1 MKLFFLDTSF
11 LHNLSTKSDLLK
23 TADTNPCTDGE
34 AKIAD
39 SNGTD
44 RIERFLELHM
54 KNIVF
59 PIPPIKTAA
68 TAELKASAD
77 PNTFPV
83 HLHVVKEMDKNELE
97 ALVRLVVFNFQLRM
111 NLRINLRMRGLRTN
125 HNLILSY
132 SCLRGIS
139 LLNHRQNYYF

>member
-1 MKLFFLDTSF
+1 M
-11 LHNLSTKSDLLK
+11 HNLSTKSDLVK
-23 TADTNPCTDGE
+23 TADTNPCRDDE
-34 AKIAD
+34 AKITD

-59 PIPPIKTAA
+59 PVPPIKTA
-68 TAELKASAD
+68 TTELKASAD

-97 ALVRLVVFNFQLRM
+97 ALVRLVVFN
-111 NLRINLRMRGLRTN
+111 
-125 HNLILSY
+125 
-132 SCLRGIS
+132 
-139 LLNHRQNYYF
+139 